1 MPVAAIIPAAIN
13 LGEQILGSHKTDAQ
27 KATDFAGSIYADLQ
41 AGRPGALD
49 AIRTRAA
56 PTYAWMLQAD
66 TRPIMLQLVS
76 QVVHAG
82 YAKASDFDPSVAQ
95 AAGLLPGAGTMV
107 PGNAVSPAGTGLS
120 GVFSSSVKAL
130 PWGLI
135 LVGGAVAVG
144 VWWFLKRRRR

>member
-1 MPVAAIIPAAIN
+1 VPLANVVGAVVGLAGAISPP
-13 LGEQILGSHKTDAQ
+13 KTDAQ

-41 AGRPGALD
+41 AGKPGALS
-49 AIRTRAA
+49 AIQFRAR

-66 TRPIMLQLVS
+66 TRPIMLQLVAT
-76 QVVHAG
+76 VIHAG

-95 AAGLLPGAGTMV
+95 AAGALAAPGTAV

-120 GVFSSSVKAL
+120 GL
-130 PWGLI
+130 LPTGGIPWGLV
-135 LVGGAVAVG
+135 LLGGAVVVG